1 MKIVQI
7 NSVCGQGSTGRIA
20 VDIAIEVERRG
31 HVCYIAYGHG
41 NTDYQRSY
49 KIGNRFEHL
58 LHNILFSRLLGLQG
72 YGSIV
77 STLKFVK
84 WLKKI
89 KPDIIHIHNLHANY
103 INYRILFKY
112 IISRKLPV
120 IFTLHDCL
128 NFTGKCTYFTA
139 NSCNKWKQECH
150 KCPLYHKSGVPS
162 IFFDWSRKMFR
173 DKKMFYSRIERCKTI
188 AVSKWLKEI
197 AFESILNCN
206 GHSVSYIYNWI
217 DHRVFKP
224 ADKEEIERFYQKYD
238 LPRDKR
244 YLISVSQEW
253 DMSATRTED
262 ALAIAEKLPDDYYLI
277 LVGRM
282 NRSFEL
288 PKNIIHIPYRSSQM
302 ELAIAYSLADVYVH
316 LSIQDTFGLVI
327 GEAMACGTIPVTY
340 NSTACSETPSS
351 FGIVVPPRD
360 INAIINSLSLIES
373 KKARRLEMIEFVKN
387 TYDKTINIGQY
398 IETYTEIVQNEI

>member
-1 MKIVQI
+1 
-7 NSVCGQGSTGRIA
+7 
-20 VDIAIEVERRG
+20 
-31 HVCYIAYGHG
+31 
-41 NTDYQRSY
+41 
-49 KIGNRFEHL
+49 
-58 LHNILFSRLLGLQG
+58 
-72 YGSIV
+72 
-77 STLKFVK
+77 
-84 WLKKI
+84 
-89 KPDIIHIHNLHANY
+89 
-103 INYRILFKY
+103 
-112 IISRKLPV
+112 
-120 IFTLHDCL
+120 
-128 NFTGKCTYFTA
+128 
-139 NSCNKWKQECH
+139 
-150 KCPLYHKSGVPS
+150 
-162 IFFDWSRKMFR
+162 
-173 DKKMFYSRIERCKTI
+173 
-188 AVSKWLKEI
+188 
-197 AFESILNCN
+197 
-206 GHSVSYIYNWI
+206 
-217 DHRVFKP
+217 
-224 ADKEEIERFYQKYD
+224 
-238 LPRDKR
+238 
-244 YLISVSQEW
+244 
-253 DMSATRTED
+253 MSATRTED

-288 PKNIIHIPYRSSQM
+288 PKNIIHIPYISSQM

>member
-1 MKIVQI
+1 M
-7 NSVCGQGSTGRIA
+7 
-20 VDIAIEVERRG
+20 
-31 HVCYIAYGHG
+31 
-41 NTDYQRSY
+41 
-49 KIGNRFEHL
+49 
-58 LHNILFSRLLGLQG
+58 
-72 YGSIV
+72 
-77 STLKFVK
+77 
-84 WLKKI
+84 
-89 KPDIIHIHNLHANY
+89 
-103 INYRILFKY
+103 
-112 IISRKLPV
+112 PV

-128 NFTGKCTYFTA
+128 NFTGKCTNFTSV
-139 NSCNKWKQECH
+139 SCNKWKQECH
-150 KCPLYHKSGVPS
+150 KCPLYHNSGVPS

-173 DKKMFYSRIERCKTI
+173 DKKMLYAQIERCKTI
-188 AVSKWLKEI
+188 AVSKWLKGI
-197 AFESILNCN
+197 ASESILNRN

-224 ADKEEIERFYQKYD
+224 VDKEEIERFYHEHD

-262 ALAIAEKLPDDYYLI
+262 ALAIAEKLPGDYHLI

-282 NRSFEL
+282 NRSFAL
-288 PKNIIHIPYRSSQM
+288 PKNIIHIPYISSQT
-302 ELAIAYSLADVYVH
+302 ELATAYSLADVYVH
-316 LSIQDTFGLVI
+316 LSMQDTFGLVI
-327 GEAMACGTIPVTY
+327 GEAMACGTIPITY

-373 KKARRLEMIEFVKN
+373 KKAHRLEMIEFVKN
-387 TYDKTINIGQY
+387 TYDRTINIGQY